1 LKFFNEIEDK
11 QKSLEAKLLKL
22 ENDLK
27 RLQSHDSP
35 PPSLISTRPP
45 PQPVFQPDRKFNIV
59 VYGIDESPPNT
70 NRPSRLQKDIKNVLT
85 AFTPIVTTL
94 EPNAIKDCFRL
105 GKFNPN
111 GTRPRPLMVIFLRS
125 VDVSSILSN
134 RKLLKS
140 PIFIKPDMSVEERK
154 NEALLLKERRSL
166 IEKGVAQNK
175 IKLRGSTLFVD
186 NQPHC
191 KIHNF
196 QLQSCDSQ
204 TDSNQTDSASNSN

>member
-1 LKFFNEIEDK
+1 MSTKGLEVLQDK

-22 ENDLK
+22 ENELK
-27 RLQSHDSP
+27 RHDSP
-35 PPSLISTRPP
+35 SPSLTSTRPTP
-45 PQPVFQPDRKFNIV
+45 EPVFQPDKKFNIV

-70 NRPSRLQKDIKNVLT
+70 DRPSRLQKDIKNVLT
-85 AFTPIVTTL
+85 AFTPILTTL
-94 EPNAIKDCFRL
+94 EPNAIKDCSPL

-111 GTRPRPLMVIFLRS
+111 GTRPRPLMVKFLRS
-125 VDVSSILSN
+125 IDISSILSN

-140 PIFIKPDMSVEERK
+140 HIFIKPDMSVEERK
-154 NEALLLKERRSL
+154 NEALLLNERLSL
-166 IEKGVAQNK
+166 IEKGVTRNRNK
-175 IKLRGSTLFVD
+175 PRSSTLFVD

-196 QLQSCDSQ
+196 ELQSCDSQ